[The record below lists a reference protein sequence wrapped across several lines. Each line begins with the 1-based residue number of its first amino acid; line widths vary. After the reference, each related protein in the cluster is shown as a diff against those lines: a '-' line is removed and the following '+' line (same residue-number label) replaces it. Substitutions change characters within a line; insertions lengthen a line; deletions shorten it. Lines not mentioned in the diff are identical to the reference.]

1 MDTKHRAPCCSPT
14 NKRKR
19 THTQTTTT
27 STVSI
32 STTASSAST
41 PEPKQTRK
49 KTPLQRTSD
58 TTLLAPPAILA
69 YARTRL
75 EELRRAKPCVRPAV
89 LQDPARKDAI
99 AFLLHEAF
107 AWRLCDASTHGS
119 VALFDRVSYALCVV
133 AQRPPRTV
141 ALACLWIQ
149 CKMHETYVPRIH
161 ELLPR
166 LALDAAAESLV
177 DMIEVEVCVARA
189 AAWQIDVPSAWTWV
203 GLIALITS
211 GVSRK
216 HVCAAGDKLKELAC
230 NASTLAFDDE
240 ALAWASLSDATGGGI
255 FYKHACT
262 ILFSVS
268 VDGTARLQKGVQS
281 KLESDSES
289 DPSLN
294 A

>member
-1 MDTKHRAPCCSPT
+1 MDAKHRAPCCSPT

-19 THTQTTTT
+19 THTTTT

-32 STTASSAST
+32 STTVSSAST
-41 PEPKQTRK
+41 PEPKQTL
-49 KTPLQRTSD
+49 TPLQRTSD
-58 TTLLAPPAILA
+58 TTLLEPAVILA
-69 YARTRL
+69 YAHARL
-75 EELRRAKPCVRPAV
+75 AELRRATPRVRQAV

-99 AFLLHEAF
+99 AFLLHEAL
-107 AWRLCDASTHGS
+107 AWRLCDASAHGS

-141 ALACLWIQ
+141 ALACMWIQ

-166 LALDAAAESLV
+166 LALDAAVESLV
-177 DMIEVEVCVARA
+177 DMVEVEACVARA
-189 AAWQIDVPSAWTWV
+189 AAWQIDVSSAWTWL

-211 GVSRK
+211 GVSVK

-230 NASTLAFDDE
+230 NAGTLAFDDE

-255 FYKHACT
+255 FYKHPCT
-262 ILFSVS
+262 MLFSVKQS
-268 VDGTARLQKGVQS
+268 FQS
-281 KLESDSES
+281 KSESDSES

-294 A
+294 S